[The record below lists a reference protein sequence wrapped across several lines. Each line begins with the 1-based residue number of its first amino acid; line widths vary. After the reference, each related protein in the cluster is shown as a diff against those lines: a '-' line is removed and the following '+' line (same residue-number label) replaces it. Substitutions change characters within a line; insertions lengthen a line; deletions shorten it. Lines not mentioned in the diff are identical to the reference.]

1 VSVLAPERTVDD
13 IVAGWRRDPDAD
25 GPVNPAGPLF
35 ADQYTEFEITM
46 TGGGDPVHTWEIFS
60 CYYEC

>member
-1 VSVLAPERTVDD
+1 MSVLAPERTAADVA
-13 IVAGWRRDPDAD
+13 AGWRRDAD
-25 GPVNPAGPLF
+25 GPDNPAGPLF

-46 TGGGDPVHTWEIFS
+46 TGSGDTLNTWEILS